1 MSDIFFCKFKEK
13 LLEFMEELVDLC
25 PEEPDFIFAR
35 MLLKNKNEKE
45 IYESFY
51 KKCYPLRELIW
62 KKDSDFFFENSS
74 LFDLSADKSDHFKE
88 LYTKSI
94 TKQDQDCIWSWLN
107 LFIQFCEKREES
119 ERQTMGS

>member
-62 KKDSDFFFENSS
+62 KKDSDFF
-74 LFDLSADKSDHFKE
+74 LKIH
-88 LYTKSI
+88 LYLI
-94 TKQDQDCIWSWLN
+94 YQLIN
-107 LFIQFCEKREES
+107 LTILRNYIQKAL
-119 ERQTMGS
+119 QNKIKTVYGLG